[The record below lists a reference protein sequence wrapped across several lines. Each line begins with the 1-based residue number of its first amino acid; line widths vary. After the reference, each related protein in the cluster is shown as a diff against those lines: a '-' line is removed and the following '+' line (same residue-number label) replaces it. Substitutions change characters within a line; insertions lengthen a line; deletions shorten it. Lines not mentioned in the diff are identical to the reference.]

1 MIWLCSYTSSQLLS
15 SPPTLFKPICKLH
28 EYYFGSFFTHTTGSS
43 HCAEQSSLN
52 TRHHCCI
59 VTDRLRNCL
68 CYIVQINLMNYYLS
82 MLGSTNCRI
91 ELIAHLYMAGLK
103 LMYSHHCRCWMYIYL
118 YLYLYIYIYIYTYI
132 YTLYYMSSLYM
143 YTHVL
148 YEFRLHPHHT
158 ISCFASYWA
167 AMCINFL
174 GDCIFWLSVSHN
186 WIRHH
191 SEVCSVLLLLANCG
205 CKIFI

>member
-118 YLYLYIYIYIYTYI
+118 YLYLYIYLSIYIYIYIYTYI
-132 YTLYYMSSLYM
+132 YIHYTIWAHDTCIHMYYMSSD
-143 YTHVL
+143 YTHTTQLV
-148 YEFRLHPHHT
+148 
-158 ISCFASYWA
+158 ASPPTELPCA
-167 AMCINFL
+167 
-174 GDCIFWLSVSHN
+174 
-186 WIRHH
+186 
-191 SEVCSVLLLLANCG
+191 
-205 CKIFI
+205 